1 MHFLKLERKNHIYSR
16 RSWLER
22 EFTLKETK
30 TPYSIF
36 PRIKLQDRMVF
47 HGFFFLFPGMLGN
60 IKR

>member
-30 TPYSIF
+30 TP
-36 PRIKLQDRMVF
+36 VF
-47 HGFFFLFPGMLGN
+47 DLPKDKAPGPDGFSWLFFSFSRN
-60 IKR
+60 ARKH